1 MVSPTHRVSV
11 CGVESNLFDSVD
23 FSMMDSEGLCMPLT
37 ASSLMDSRQFSC
49 DTFSL
54 AGDPY
59 LELDN
64 VTRSFDPDSVA
75 DVVFKTIPMGPS
87 DDALASW
94 TGHEAAVDLGCNNK
108 WLENLSHDAVA
119 MSSIDDALAACME
132 HNATVNLDSNNMSLK
147 SHAVPSST
155 RFQATDAPPGIPSNV
170 GFQLQPMTYWL
181 RGADA
186 YVIANMMLDFLTAK
200 ATTTITKVN
209 PAKFSIKVNICI
221 DGSECVAKLRMYSN
235 DASRAFALELQRRS
249 GCCLVCSRFHK
260 EVGSYLA
267 AHQKSVQLE
276 LLNALEGVSSPA
288 WTNADVGTD
297 GMVEPAALMRLAC
310 SQSQTHR
317 MEAEASL
324 AMLQKVPQVAW
335 AHEQGPFRGDQ
346 CLDAE

>member
-1 MVSPTHRVSV
+1 
-11 CGVESNLFDSVD
+11 
-23 FSMMDSEGLCMPLT
+23 
-37 ASSLMDSRQFSC
+37 MDSRQFSC

-119 MSSIDDALAACME
+119 MSS
-132 HNATVNLDSNNMSLK
+132 NNMSLK

-155 RFQATDAPPGIPSNV
+155 RFQATDVPPGIPSNF

-221 DGSECVAKLRMYSN
+221 DGSECVAKLRMDSN
-235 DASRAFALELQRRS
+235 DASRAFALELQLRS
-249 GCCLVCSRFHK
+249 GLLP
-260 EVGSYLA
+260 G
-267 AHQKSVQLE
+267 VQ
-276 LLNALEGVSSPA
+276 
-288 WTNADVGTD
+288 
-297 GMVEPAALMRLAC
+297 
-310 SQSQTHR
+310 Q
-317 MEAEASL
+317 
-324 AMLQKVPQVAW
+324 VPQGSRKLPGSTPKERAARAV
-335 AHEQGPFRGDQ
+335 ERSGGGVFTSVDKRRCGN
-346 CLDAE
+346 